1 MRRIHR
7 DEGSQRV
14 HRGSPEMKIAVA
26 AKGDSLDSR
35 VNDLFGRS
43 PFFVVVHPES
53 MELDVIENRR
63 TKERDVAGV
72 QASRT
77 LISKGVDV
85 VVARNIGHNALVTL
99 DGAGIKVYVGAT
111 GTVLDVIETLRKGE
125 LTSAGRPTVGFQHG
139 LDADT

>member
-1 MRRIHR
+1 
-7 DEGSQRV
+7 
-14 HRGSPEMKIAVA
+14 MKVAVA
-26 AKGDSLDSR
+26 AKGDTLDSR

-53 MELDVIENRR
+53 MEFDAIENPGVR
-63 TKERDVAGV
+63 ERDVAGV

-99 DGAGIKVYVGAT
+99 DGAGIKVYLGAT
-111 GTVLDVIETLRKGE
+111 GTVLDAIETLRKGE
-125 LTSAGRPTVGFQHG
+125 LTSAERPTVGFQHG
-139 LDADT
+139 LDADK